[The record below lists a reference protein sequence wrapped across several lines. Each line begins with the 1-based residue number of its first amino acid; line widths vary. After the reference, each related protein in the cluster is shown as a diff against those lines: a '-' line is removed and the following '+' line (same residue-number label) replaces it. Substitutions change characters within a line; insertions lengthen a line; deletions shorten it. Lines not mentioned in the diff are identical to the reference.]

1 MAILEVSNLSKIFG
15 QRHDRVRALN
25 DLSFQVN
32 AGEFV
37 GIMGPS
43 GAGKSTLLN
52 ILATIETPST
62 GKVNIAGNDLE
73 ALNERQ
79 QAAFRRDHLGFVFQD
94 FNLLDDMTVT
104 QNVLLPLTLQQDL
117 QPDRAERLQTVA
129 NHLNL
134 TPILQAF
141 PGELSMG
148 QRQRV
153 AAARAVITQP
163 DLLLADEPTGS
174 LDSLA
179 ATDFLNYLRQLNEKE
194 KTTILMVT
202 HDPFTASFAS
212 RIIFIKDGAFF
223 AEVTRGKSRQQFF
236 DRIIDMEAT
245 VRGGGH
251 TRVASD

>member
-25 DLSFQVN
+25 DLSFQVK
-32 AGEFV
+32 AGEFI

-62 GKVNIAGNDLE
+62 GKVRIAGHDLE

-79 QAAFRRDHLGFVFQD
+79 QAKFRRDHLGFVFQD
-94 FNLLDDMTVT
+94 FNLLDDMTVA
-104 QNVLLPLTLQQDL
+104 QNVLLPLTLQHHV
-117 QPDRAERLQTVA
+117 QPDRAERLQMVSK
-129 NHLNL
+129 HLNL
-134 TPILQAF
+134 DALLNAF

-163 DLLLADEPTGS
+163 SLLLADEPTGS

-179 ATDFLNYLRQLNEKE
+179 AT
-194 KTTILMVT
+194 
-202 HDPFTASFAS
+202 
-212 RIIFIKDGAFF
+212 
-223 AEVTRGKSRQQFF
+223 
-236 DRIIDMEAT
+236 
-245 VRGGGH
+245 
-251 TRVASD
+251 

>member
-25 DLSFQVN
+25 DLSFQVK
-32 AGEFV
+32 AGEFI

-62 GKVNIAGNDLE
+62 GKVRIAGHDLE

-79 QAAFRRDHLGFVFQD
+79 QAKFRRDHLGFVFQD
-94 FNLLDDMTVT
+94 FNLLDDMTVG
-104 QNVLLPLTLQQDL
+104 QNVLLPLTLQHHV
-117 QPDRAERLQTVA
+117 QPDRAERLQMVSK
-129 NHLNL
+129 HLNL
-134 TPILQAF
+134 DALLNAF

-163 DLLLADEPTGS
+163 SLLLADEPTGS

-179 ATDFLNYLRQLNEKE
+179 ATEFLRYVRQLNQQE

-223 AEVTRGKSRQQFF
+223 AEVTRGKSREQFF

-245 VRGGGH
+245 VSGGGH
-251 TRVASD
+251 SRVGTD

>member
-25 DLSFQVN
+25 DLSFQVK
-32 AGEFV
+32 AGEFI

-62 GKVNIAGNDLE
+62 GKVRIAGHDLE

-79 QAAFRRDHLGFVFQD
+79 QAKFLDA
-94 FNLLDDMTVT
+94 LL
-104 QNVLLPLTLQQDL
+104 N
-117 QPDRAERLQTVA
+117 
-129 NHLNL
+129 
-134 TPILQAF
+134 AF

-163 DLLLADEPTGS
+163 SLLLADEPTGS

-179 ATDFLNYLRQLNEKE
+179 ATEFLRYLRQLNQQE

-223 AEVTRGKSRQQFF
+223 AEVTRGKSREQFF

-245 VRGGGH
+245 VSGGGH
-251 TRVASD
+251 SRVGTD